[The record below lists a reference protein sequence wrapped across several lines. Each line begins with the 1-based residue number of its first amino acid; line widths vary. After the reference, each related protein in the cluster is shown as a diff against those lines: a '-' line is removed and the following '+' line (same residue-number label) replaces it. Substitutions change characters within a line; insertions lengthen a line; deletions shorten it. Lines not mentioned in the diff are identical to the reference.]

1 MRSFCTIVV
10 AAAALGCHGAPVE
23 VDSTAL
29 YIRADVASTTL
40 SASAPA
46 DSLRVTV
53 SVTNPSSRDAFVTLG
68 GPPYHS
74 GTIPAAET
82 QGIGFGVRV
91 LRSDS
96 AGSGGPTAW
105 TWGQPT
111 FTFGPRETRRYTFVF
126 AVGADTA
133 AQGSVLPGP
142 GTYRIIAS
150 FGRREAAPLLIIVRR

>member
-1 MRSFCTIVV
+1 MRSFRTVIV
-10 AAAALGCHGAPVE
+10 AAATLGCHGAPVE
-23 VDSTAL
+23 VDAITL
-29 YIRADVASTTL
+29 DTRVDVASATL

-53 SVTNPSSRDAFVTLG
+53 SVTNPSSRQAVVTLG
-68 GPPYHS
+68 GPPYHF

-111 FTFGPRETRRYTFVF
+111 FTFGPWETRRHTFVF
-126 AVGADTA
+126 AVGTDPA
-133 AQGSVLPGP
+133 AQGAVLPGP

-150 FGRREAAPLLIIVRR
+150 FGRREAAPLLITVRR